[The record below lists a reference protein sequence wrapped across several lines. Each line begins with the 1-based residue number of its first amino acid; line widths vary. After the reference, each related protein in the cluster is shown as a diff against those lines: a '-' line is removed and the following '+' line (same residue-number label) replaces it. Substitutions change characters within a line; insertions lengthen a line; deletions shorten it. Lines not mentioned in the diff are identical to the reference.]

1 MFRTI
6 KSISMQRW
14 PWMLLALSA
23 ALLESF
29 ALYMQHAQGVEPC
42 NECIYIRV
50 GVLAIAVA
58 GLLGAVAPRAQ
69 VLRWSALALWLSG
82 LSWSLY
88 RAKLLLNLEQKVREG
103 AEASCA
109 RFKGFPEWIPLERW
123 LPNMFEPRA
132 MCGSV
137 SWTFLNQ
144 SITFWIW
151 IALLGMALVAILA
164 LLAQLRH
171 VGSDSK
177 RRDNEPVSHP

>member
-1 MFRTI
+1 MFSTI
-6 KSISMQRW
+6 RFASMQRW
-14 PWMLLALSA
+14 PWLLLTLSA
-23 ALLESF
+23 ALLECF

-50 GVLAIAVA
+50 GVLVVAAA
-58 GLLGAVAPRAQ
+58 GLIGAAAPRNL

-82 LSWSLY
+82 LGWSLY
-88 RAKLLLNLEQKVREG
+88 RGHLLLNLEQKVREG

-109 RFKGFPEWIPLERW
+109 RFKGFPEWMPLERW

-151 IALLGMALVAILA
+151 IVLLGMALVAILVA
-164 LLAQLRH
+164 LAQPHH
-171 VGSDSK
+171 VDRVFGNK
-177 RRDNEPVSHP
+177 